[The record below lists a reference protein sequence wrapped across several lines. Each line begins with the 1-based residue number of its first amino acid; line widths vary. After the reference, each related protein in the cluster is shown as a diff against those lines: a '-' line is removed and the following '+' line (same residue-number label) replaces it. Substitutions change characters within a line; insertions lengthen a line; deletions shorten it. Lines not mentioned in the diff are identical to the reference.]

1 MWDLLTALLIL
12 SPITPPVPHKAPAP
26 AWQALKRVALRLEVV
41 GPGELWIDD
50 YRSEVGYVRTHWR
63 ELADAPPLA
72 DAYWLP
78 PAAVA
83 REWRCFN
90 LRYQQGVQQR
100 RAAEAH
106 HREEWSDALQEA
118 EQICEILF
126 LVETAASP
134 NKSWVCRR
142 QALRQLREL
151 LGPEAYAAG
160 RLPPCVP
167 LWRFQPA
174 GR

>member
-1 MWDLLTALLIL
+1 MQRIHHQF
-12 SPITPPVPHKAPAP
+12 PIRQEPVA
-26 AWQALKRVALRLEVV
+26 QLDRRL
-41 GPGELWIDD
+41 
-50 YRSEVGYVRTHWR
+50 
-63 ELADAPPLA
+63 PLA
-72 DAYWLP
+72 KHPAYL
-78 PAAVA
+78 
-83 REWRCFN
+83 
-90 LRYQQGVQQR
+90 QR

-106 HREEWSDALQEA
+106 HRDEWSDALQEA
-118 EQICEILF
+118 EQICEILY

-160 RLPPCVP
+160 HLPPCVP